1 MRLFIETSTDPCHNL
16 AVEETLFNSLT
27 DDCFYLW
34 RNQPSAI
41 IGRNQ
46 EILAEV
52 DIDYALTHDIPV
64 TRRITGGGAVYHD
77 LGNINVS
84 YIFNCDDENF
94 DDKVG
99 QFLDL
104 FIAYL
109 HSLGLK
115 PLLTG
120 RNDICVYDAQGN
132 MRKISGTAMTQKGNR
147 GLFHL
152 CLLFDG
158 DMDVME
164 KVLTPSA
171 EKLASKGV
179 ASVRSRTINVKR
191 LQPQLS
197 EWSRDEFFGY
207 TTDWFSHYA
216 EAENVPIELLS
227 SIDDIKKNRYENTQW
242 IYNRKYRKEKSSCMK
257 SY

>member
-1 MRLFIETSTDPCHNL
+1 MKLFIETSTDPCHNL

-27 DDCFYLW
+27 DDCLYLW
-34 RNQPSAI
+34 RNRSSVI

-46 EILAEV
+46 EILTEV
-52 DIDYALTHDIPV
+52 DTDYALTHDIAV
-64 TRRITGGGAVYHD
+64 IRRITGGGAVYHD

-84 YIFNCDDENF
+84 YIFTCDDENF
-94 DDKVG
+94 DDKFR

-109 HSLGLK
+109 QSVGLK
-115 PLLTG
+115 PMLTG
-120 RNDICVYDAQGN
+120 RNDICVYDTQGN
-132 MRKISGTAMTQKGNR
+132 LRKISGTAMTQKGTR

-179 ASVRSRTINVKR
+179 ASVRSRTINIKG
-191 LQPQLS
+191 LQAQFAT
-197 EWSRDEFFGY
+197 WTKDEFFSHIA
-207 TTDWFSHYA
+207 DWFSRSGKT
-216 EAENVPIELLS
+216 EDIPTELLS
-227 SIDDIKKNRYENTQW
+227 SIDDIQKNRYQNPQW
-242 IYNRKYRKEKSSCMK
+242 IYNRKYRKEK
-257 SY
+257 